1 MPDIFPFP
9 NETQVTG
16 IYEFTEYA
24 NIVTDG
30 IFIPLF
36 VWMIF
41 IVTFI
46 ASKNFETSK
55 AFTLASFISMM
66 IAIPFSVLN
75 LVSPRFMYLYILML
89 GTGLVWIKLQ
99 SGRIG

>member
-41 IVTFI
+41 IVTL
-46 ASKNFETSK
+46 AKTFE
-55 AFTLASFISMM
+55 I
-66 IAIPFSVLN
+66 
-75 LVSPRFMYLYILML
+75 
-89 GTGLVWIKLQ
+89 
-99 SGRIG
+99 